1 MQASRKSVIVRITY
15 IEKGHH
21 HHLNT
26 HIIIQVTVN
35 NPSQET
41 SFSQSLGDA
50 EGKVAM
56 ALLEG
61 HAPSIASAVLAMEA
75 VKEAIFTSF
84 LESINRECSVLC
96 QTSTVSHF
104 RHIPVDQLKIFKWNT
119 LIDELESKSP
129 LLLKILT
136 SIAVRNDHRNKKKV
150 GPAHYPGIGTAAAV
164 LLKER
169 NCHMSGL
176 QSLVSMLM
184 YSCHCEK
191 QVTIVP

>member
-41 SFSQSLGDA
+41 SFDA

-61 HAPSIASAVLAMEA
+61 HAPSIASAVLALEA

-119 LIDELESKSP
+119 LIDVLESKSP

-136 SIAVRNDHRNKKKV
+136 SIAVRND
-150 GPAHYPGIGTAAAV
+150 PAAAV

-184 YSCHCEK
+184 LLWLPLFLD
-191 QVTIVP
+191 TILYVIKILFIYLI